1 MERPAIEL
9 ESNATDRRR
18 HPTEHRVLEI
28 AHPETNIHGYR
39 GQLRRRGLALRTTR
53 QPHTLQ
59 MGNSGSAAARRERL
73 AEQRARH
80 AQGPVAADHY
90 GQGIQPDDSFL
101 RPGAGGQGN
110 RTPAPST
117 EKRTVKVKNEMRM
130 LKGSLRLRPVADG
143 RGGGRYSIEFK
154 VIIVARNACT

>member
-1 MERPAIEL
+1 
-9 ESNATDRRR
+9 
-18 HPTEHRVLEI
+18 
-28 AHPETNIHGYR
+28 
-39 GQLRRRGLALRTTR
+39 
-53 QPHTLQ
+53 

-154 VIIVARNACT
+154 VIIVARNACTRTKPLDCNSTTHRSSAYKPRVHTQSLCRSLRCSH

>member
-1 MERPAIEL
+1 
-9 ESNATDRRR
+9 
-18 HPTEHRVLEI
+18 
-28 AHPETNIHGYR
+28 
-39 GQLRRRGLALRTTR
+39 
-53 QPHTLQ
+53 

-90 GQGIQPDDSFL
+90 GHGVQPDDSFL
-101 RPGAGGQGN
+101 RPGAGGGGN

-117 EKRTVKVKNEMRM
+117 EKRAVKVKNEMRM

-143 RGGGRYSIEFK
+143 GGGGRYSIEFK
-154 VIIVARNACT
+154 VIIVCRNACAQTKPCILQ